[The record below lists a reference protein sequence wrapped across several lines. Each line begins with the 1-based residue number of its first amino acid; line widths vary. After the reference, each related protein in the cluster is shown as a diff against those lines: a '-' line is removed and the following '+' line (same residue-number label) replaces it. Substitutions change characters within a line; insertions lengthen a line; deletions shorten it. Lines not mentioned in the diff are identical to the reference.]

1 MKPLNT
7 NKLPELLTRIDQ
19 AKDGELYSVTM
30 NNPQN
35 FTVEL
40 SVQDKN
46 RGYDWINIAF
56 EIEGVSEAKL
66 LEDRQL
72 TLVDMSEGITLLH
85 EASSILIAIGN
96 YSTIESAKS
105 AVMFLEGSSLKYEE
119 RLFQTH

>member
-19 AKDGELYSVTM
+19 AINGELYSITM

-56 EIEGVSEAKL
+56 EIEGVSDAKL
-66 LEDRQL
+66 LEDKQL

-85 EASSILIAIGN
+85 KASSILFAIGN
-96 YSTIESAKS
+96 YNSIESAKS
-105 AVMFLEGSSLKYEE
+105 AVMFLEGTSLKYEE
-119 RLFQTH
+119 RPFQTH